1 MPEIFCTAL
10 IPTTLETAW
19 SRLTAFT
26 YMPKWFFGVKAVTV
40 GEGPL
45 RLGSERTVI
54 LWGGSCYRERL
65 THWEPGKRF
74 DYLVLNPPLLLES
87 YKASVQLAPGPG
99 GVLVQWTIFYTMR
112 PGIVR
117 RLLEWVVLRPALKLA
132 VSVSL
137 RRLRLQSAAPSSLSV
152 THEI

>member
-1 MPEIFCTAL
+1 MPEIFCAAL
-10 IPTTLETAW
+10 LPITLEAAW

-26 YMPKWFFGVKAVTV
+26 DMPKWFFGVKAVTV
-40 GEGPL
+40 SEGSP
-45 RLGSERTVI
+45 RLGGERTVV

-87 YKASVQLAPGPG
+87 YKASVQLAPCPG
-99 GVLVQWTIFYTMR
+99 GVLVRWTIFYTMR
-112 PGIVR
+112 PGIAH
-117 RLLEWVVLRPALKLA
+117 RLLEWAILRPALKLA

-137 RRLRLQSAAPSSLSV
+137 RRLRFAVCGAQ
-152 THEI
+152 